1 MDESTGGI
9 TLVDVLRRR
18 AEESPD
24 RTAYTFL
31 VDGEDIETSLTY
43 LELDVWA
50 RRIAVALAARH
61 LEGRT
66 ALLVFDPGLDFVAG
80 LFGCF
85 LAGVI
90 AVPVYPPDPR
100 AMAVG
105 LGRLEQIAADAD
117 AAIVLTT
124 AGVRERAASWLSSV
138 PTLRALEWCP
148 VEAVHIG
155 SEVAWRD
162 RGVGRDAIAFLQY
175 TSGSTG
181 SPKGVMVTHGN
192 IMAHGASVAAAL
204 GLTASAV
211 VVSWLPLYHDMGL
224 IGSVLIPLQVGC
236 RSVQVSPL
244 DFLERPVRWLRAIS
258 RYRGTLSPAP
268 NFAFDLVV
276 RRTSEAER
284 RGLDLRSW
292 AAAMNGA
299 EPVRAETCDRFAAAF
314 APYGFRRDAFVP
326 CYGLAEATLMVSGGP
341 AGSVDV
347 ITVDG
352 AALERHRVVDV
363 PAGAAG
369 ARTLVG
375 CGRVTPGLEVVIA
388 DAETHA
394 EVGPGEIGEI
404 RVAGGHVTAGYWH
417 RPEDTAAV
425 FAGRLAS
432 RSRGSLLRTGDLGFM
447 RGDTVFVTG
456 RLKDLLIVRGRNLYP
471 QDLERTAAQAHP
483 SLRPGGGAAFAVDAG
498 DGDERVVLV
507 HESNA
512 VGTEEAVA
520 AVDAVARA
528 IAAEYDVRP
537 HAIVLIRPHTL
548 PKTSSGKV
556 RRRACRDAY
565 GSARLETL
573 PLPASVPPAASVV
586 ATVDAG
592 VIEAWLVGIV
602 ADLRRL
608 PPERIRRD
616 DVLMALGIDSAE
628 AAEVAAALGNR
639 LGRPV
644 PLRLVFEHPTIASLA
659 ERLSEVAA

>member
-1 MDESTGGI
+1 MDERTGGI

-18 AEESPD
+18 AAESPD
-24 RTAYTFL
+24 RIAYTFL
-31 VDGEDIETSLTY
+31 VDGEEIETSLTY
-43 LELDVWA
+43 LELEVWA

-66 ALLVFDPGLDFVAG
+66 ALLVCDPGLDFVAG

-85 LAGVI
+85 LAGVV

-105 LGRLEQIAADAD
+105 LGRLEQIGADAD
-117 AAIVLTT
+117 AAVVLTT
-124 AGVRERAASWLSSV
+124 AGVRERTESWLRGA
-138 PTLRALEWCP
+138 PILRALEWCS
-148 VEAVHIG
+148 VETMHVG

-162 RGVGRDAIAFLQY
+162 RGVGRDGIAFLQY

-192 IMAHGASVAAAL
+192 IMAHGASVSAAL
-204 GLTASAV
+204 GLEASAV

-276 RRTSEAER
+276 RRTSEADR
-284 RGLDLRSW
+284 HGLDLRSW

-299 EPVRAETCDRFAAAF
+299 EPVRAETCDRFVAAF
-314 APYGFRRDAFVP
+314 APYGFRRAAFVP

-341 AGSVDV
+341 AGSLDV
-347 ITVDG
+347 ISVDG
-352 AALERHRVVDV
+352 AALARHRVVDMPV
-363 PAGAAG
+363 GAAG
-369 ARTLVG
+369 ARTIVG

-388 DAETHA
+388 DAETRA

-404 RVAGGHVTAGYWH
+404 LVAGGHVAAGYWH

-425 FAGRLAS
+425 FAGRLANP
-432 RSRGSLLRTGDLGFM
+432 SRGPFLRTGDLGFV
-447 RGDTVFVTG
+447 RDATVFVTG

-471 QDLERTAAQAHP
+471 QDLEQTAALAHP

-498 DGDERVVLV
+498 SGDERIVVV

-512 VGTEEAVA
+512 ACADEAVA
-520 AVDAVARA
+520 AADAIARA
-528 IAAEYDVRP
+528 LASEYDVRP
-537 HAIVLIRPHTL
+537 QAIVLIPPRTL

-565 GSARLETL
+565 VSATLETL
-573 PLPASVPPAASVV
+573 QFPESSPPEAPVTAP
-586 ATVDAG
+586 VDA
-592 VIEAWLVGIV
+592 VAIEAWLVGIISE
-602 ADLRRL
+602 LRRL

-628 AAEVAAALGNR
+628 AAEVAAALGDR